1 MAGCD
6 GVWCPGP
13 PRKLEL
19 CRSERG
25 GPCRPARLAAEC
37 RQLKIVASRRLDGWW
52 TATARN
58 SMLGSRAALGHER
71 HFRDVRDEA
80 GLPPIPERAAQ
91 RTDVEGQ
98 NRSSAFSS

>member
-1 MAGCD
+1 MAGVH
-6 GVWCPGP
+6 GVESPCHLLNP
-13 PRKLEL
+13 EL
-19 CRSERG
+19 CGSYPG
-25 GPCRPARLAAEC
+25 SSCRPARVEAQC